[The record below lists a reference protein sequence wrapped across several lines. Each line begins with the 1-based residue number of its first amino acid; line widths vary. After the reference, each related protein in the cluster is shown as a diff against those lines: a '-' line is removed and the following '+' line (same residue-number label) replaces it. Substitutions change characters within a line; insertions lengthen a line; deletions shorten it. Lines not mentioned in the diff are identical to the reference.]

1 MVAFDPEKLRAL
13 ATDTRTHSDVI
24 GKLAPIGQT
33 DRNATPAAMPFSAF
47 ATNIKGVF
55 EAMDRVVALHQG
67 RLTQFAG
74 LTDNAAGTVDG
85 MEEANVAGFK
95 GIK

>member
-13 ATDTRTHSDVI
+13 ATDTRTHAGAI
-24 GKLAPIGQT
+24 GKLSPIGEHNR
-33 DRNATPAAMPFSAF
+33 DAAPGAMPFSAF
-47 ATNIKGVF
+47 AKNVGDVLK
-55 EAMDRVVALHQG
+55 AMDRVVALHQG
-67 RLTQFAG
+67 RLDQFAN

>member
-1 MVAFDPEKLRAL
+1 MIAFDPEKMRTL
-13 ATDTRTHSDVI
+13 ATDTRNHAGAI
-24 GKLAPIGQT
+24 GKLSPIGEHNR
-33 DRNATPAAMPFSAF
+33 DAAPGAMPFSAF
-47 ATNIKGVF
+47 AKDIQLVLQ
-55 EAMDRVVALHQG
+55 AMDRAVTLHQG
-67 RLTQFAG
+67 RLDQFAT

>member
-13 ATDTRTHSDVI
+13 ATDTRTHAGAI
-24 GKLAPIGQT
+24 GKLNPIGEHNR
-33 DRNATPAAMPFSAF
+33 DAALGAMPFSAF
-47 ATNIKGVF
+47 AKNVGLVLA
-55 EAMDRVVALHQG
+55 AMDRVVTLHQG
-67 RLTQFAG
+67 RLDQFAT

>member
-1 MVAFDPEKLRAL
+1 MIAFDPEKLRTL
-13 ATDTRTHSDVI
+13 ATDSRTHAGAI
-24 GKLAPIGQT
+24 GKLSPIGEHNR
-33 DRNATPAAMPFSAF
+33 DAALGAMPFSAF
-47 ATNIKGVF
+47 AKDVQLVLQ
-55 EAMDRVVALHQG
+55 AMDRAVTLHQG
-67 RLTQFAG
+67 RLDQFAT